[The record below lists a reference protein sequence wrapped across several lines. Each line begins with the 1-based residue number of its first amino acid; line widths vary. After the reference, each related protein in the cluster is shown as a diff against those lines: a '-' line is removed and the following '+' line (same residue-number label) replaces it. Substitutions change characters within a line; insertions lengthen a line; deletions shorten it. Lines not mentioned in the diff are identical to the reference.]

1 MILMLKEHNEHH
13 LQNDLSVQRFDK
25 LCYLESFLS
34 KSLLFCWPS
43 LYSVRATDT
52 RNRPRF
58 SSWGIVLSSSRSSNH
73 SLGNVEMIWK
83 SRNRKSQNC
92 TVTWSSTHSE
102 NDAIK
107 TILFD
112 FSHDLQCMIRSNYCL
127 VRAELWLCVI
137 DNIKDKFCNV

>member
-1 MILMLKEHNEHH
+1 MILMLEVHYKHH
-13 LQNDLSVQRFDK
+13 LQNDLSIQRFDK
-25 LCYLESFLS
+25 PCYLESFLS

-83 SRNRKSQNC
+83 SRNRKSQNS
-92 TVTWSSTHSE
+92 TVTQSSTQSPHSE

-127 VRAELWLCVI
+127 VRAEL
-137 DNIKDKFCNV
+137 